1 MIEASARCRVCCSA
15 GERASRGRAFHTRPH
30 YRERASRWAGA
41 FTITCEIILRAV
53 LYCRGRRRRERGEER
68 ARAQLRAVHGAA
80 LTLLPVFTP
89 ISTHLLGAHDDPRLY
104 ISSRESRSIWCARA
118 RCARGAGA
126 RGRVVGACACACA
139 DAHARRLFATR
150 SLARTTITFGCRAAP
165 KVGGRGATTLGQSI
179 YLLGAASTH
188 VAAAR
193 GYMLYRIHFYRK
205 ESAKKKRGLFLAL
218 ALSLVLSLSHPLSP
232 R

>member
-1 MIEASARCRVCCSA
+1 MIEASARCLVCCSA
-15 GERASRGRAFHTRPH
+15 GERASRGRAFHTRPQ
-30 YRERASRWAGA
+30 YRERVGRGRSHYH
-41 FTITCEIILRAV
+41 LRNHPESSAV
-53 LYCRGRRRRERGEER
+53 L
-68 ARAQLRAVHGAA
+68 QGAA
-80 LTLLPVFTP
+80 AA
-89 ISTHLLGAHDDPRLY
+89 GER
-104 ISSRESRSIWCARA
+104 RGARA
-118 RCARGAGA
+118 RSASRRPRRGAHAVTCLHADLYSSTRSARRSQAEHFVARISIHLVCASALRPRRWCEGQGSGA
-126 RGRVVGACACACA
+126 WACACA

>member
-1 MIEASARCRVCCSA
+1 MGVPSTHARTTVSALCVGRGRSHYHLRNHPEQCCIAGGGGGGREEGSARALSFAPSTARRSRCYLSSRRSLLIYS
-15 GERASRGRAFHTRPH
+15 ERT
-30 YRERASRWAGA
+30 
-41 FTITCEIILRAV
+41 T
-53 LYCRGRRRRERGEER
+53 
-68 ARAQLRAVHGAA
+68 
-80 LTLLPVFTP
+80 
-89 ISTHLLGAHDDPRLY
+89 DPRLS

-205 ESAKKKRGLFLAL
+205 ESANKRRGLFLAL